1 VPIGLA
7 GQLVSLLYATNRVV
21 NASTNELVPAQVT
34 SVRSPDLS
42 FGSAM
47 VRIPENHKF
56 GEVDQP
62 RELALMGYTIWR
74 EELNEKDHFV
84 LGEIR
89 PFTRQDFI
97 ATAGAD
103 KERSALVYVHGYN
116 TDFVGA
122 LFKLAQIVFDVNYT
136 GLPVAFIWPSQGGV
150 INYDRDREVAMA
162 SRESFR
168 ELLKILYQD
177 AGLKKIHV
185 IAHSMGN
192 QVVVESL
199 YQYGLTGEDMKLSEL
214 ILAAPDVDHDGF
226 SNMAQKIRAMVEG
239 LTIYVSSADKAL
251 RLSAFKA
258 GGPRLGDSSAS
269 GPATFAGID
278 TIDVTALGEDVFEL
292 NHDVFSAA
300 RSVIDDI
307 GRVLQ
312 GVRPPG
318 MRTPHL
324 RGMPVGTSPPQYWR
338 YPQ

>member
-1 VPIGLA
+1 MPFPHADRLVHIGGTA
-7 GQLVSLLYATNRVV
+7 PGT
-21 NASTNELVPAQVT
+21 
-34 SVRSPDLS
+34 
-42 FGSAM
+42 
-47 VRIPENHKF
+47 
-56 GEVDQP
+56 DQP
-62 RELALMGYTIWR
+62 EELGLLGFTIWR
-74 EELNEKDHFV
+74 EELNEKEHFV
-84 LGEIR
+84 LGEIH
-89 PFTRQDFI
+89 PFTKQEFI
-97 ATAGAD
+97 AVAGAD
-103 KERSALVYVHGYN
+103 KERSAVVYVHGFN

-122 LFKLAQIVFDVNYT
+122 IFKLAQIVFDVNYI

-150 INYDRDREVAMA
+150 MNYDRDREVAMA

-168 ELLKILYQD
+168 EVLKILYKD

-199 YQYGLTGEDMKLSEL
+199 NQQSLAHEDLKLSEL

-226 SNMAQKIRAMVEG
+226 SSMAERIRALVEG
-239 LTIYVSSADKAL
+239 MTIYVSSADKAL

-258 GGPRLGDSSAS
+258 GGPRLGDSSGN
-269 GPATFAGID
+269 GPAIFPGID
-278 TIDVTALGEDVFEL
+278 TIDVTSLGEDVFEL

-300 RSVIDDI
+300 RSGIDDI

-318 MRTPHL
+318 TRTPHL
-324 RGMPVGTSPPQYWR
+324 KGMPVGASPPQYWR

>member
-1 VPIGLA
+1 MRQARSPRRPVGLA
-7 GQLVSLLYATNRVV
+7 GQLVTVLYATNRVV

-62 RELALMGYTIWR
+62 RELTLIGYTIWR

-122 LFKLAQIVFDVNYT
+122 IFKLAQIVFDVNYT

-199 YQYGLTGEDMKLSEL
+199 YQ
-214 ILAAPDVDHDGF
+214 
-226 SNMAQKIRAMVEG
+226 
-239 LTIYVSSADKAL
+239 
-251 RLSAFKA
+251 
-258 GGPRLGDSSAS
+258 
-269 GPATFAGID
+269 
-278 TIDVTALGEDVFEL
+278 
-292 NHDVFSAA
+292 
-300 RSVIDDI
+300 
-307 GRVLQ
+307 
-312 GVRPPG
+312 
-318 MRTPHL
+318 
-324 RGMPVGTSPPQYWR
+324 
-338 YPQ
+338 